1 MAGSIQY
8 IKISKIDKT
17 GVDLTTQLESINTL
31 ILPSASKF
39 VEYTILNKSRF
50 NDYFLYYVTPPNREN
65 IDNAIT
71 SSLDYNFTSSLS
83 TSTISFVVIP
93 TKQSLYPATINGLET
108 QLYQN
113 VNINGTNNFSGE
125 KYPGT
130 SVTLNTVSQKSI
142 EVGFNFT
149 ASISSGTTYFRL
161 YSTNGGTLSNDL
173 NISPLFS
180 AGTNTYS
187 ISASLAPGTT
197 TPGSGFALVAF
208 AGGGGG
214 GNSVEFSF
222 NSTSHFFAS
231 SSAATGDTL
240 QNTIIEPYFTTDF
253 YKSEYDVLQ
262 NNATKGI
269 PNQLLQNINYNSG
282 IIPTNIEAI
291 MSGSAV
297 KADIPQSN
305 YEISSLINPSYNRS
319 LVQSSDV
326 NVYDPLAR
334 GTDFGDSVNIGTYG
348 QTPSISDLDTNIYE
362 FEWGGGTTPEILDY
376 GAVKLGK
383 ILQVSSPDQVKTINA
398 SDGTYTDI
406 IASQTGFSSI
416 ATTRNYR
423 VIVSDNSYPPNSVAT
438 SSVPQAPGFVDK
450 IFWLTSQSRGDYYQI
465 LNKNNPVNHEITM
478 NMYPNST
485 AGSNPTLPAATRILT
500 TEWGVPTISNYAL
513 TSSNPTHYGRLDNVG
528 TTSYIKVS
536 RSLHI
541 SKVTTDS
548 NGFYQ
553 SGKNPIKPN
562 WATIGDQINRDLNNG
577 ERWFVTLYNEFEFPN
592 NQGDYNSA
600 LTTGSLSP
608 YNEGNTGID
617 SNGNYNDPLAYKGV
631 FEIAGTYDEGG
642 LASGN
647 TFNFFMYNRFPNS
660 ADNKLIGGGASGN
673 SLGMLLWK
681 ARAVGKNEF
690 VIVQDEI
697 SGGVQ
702 EGAFTSRFT
711 PSYITENFEA
721 ITKTYGSNQTG

>member
-31 ILPSASKF
+31 VLPSGSSFA
-39 VEYTILNKSRF
+39 EYTIKNKSRF
-50 NDYFLYYVTPPNREN
+50 KDYFLYYVTPPDRNN
-65 IDNAIT
+65 ISNDIT
-71 SSLDYNFTSSLS
+71 SSLKYDFTGSLGGVGSEIDLGVGGVAVPYPTLTGTTGSKSITYDTTQERIQLTTLPQKDLHLRTSTFFVTSSAEVFVELFKADSVLS
-83 TSTISFVVIP
+83 PGSITRLTTSTAIQAGGIKGPFTRQLSITGSNTGDVFFVGATADSFP
-93 TKQSLYPATINGLET
+93 
-108 QLYQN
+108 
-113 VNINGTNNFSGE
+113 FSGG
-125 KYPGT
+125 PFV
-130 SVTLNTVSQKSI
+130 SVSGPLDGLKLTP
-142 EVGFNFT
+142 FNIF
-149 ASISSGTTYFRL
+149 I
-161 YSTNGGTLSNDL
+161 
-173 NISPLFS
+173 
-180 AGTNTYS
+180 
-187 ISASLAPGTT
+187 
-197 TPGSGFALVAF
+197 
-208 AGGGGG
+208 
-214 GNSVEFSF
+214 
-222 NSTSHFFAS
+222 S
-231 SSAATGDTL
+231 SSAATGDNL
-240 QNTIIEPYFTTDF
+240 QTIIEPYFTTDF
-253 YKSEYDVLQ
+253 YRSEYDVLQ

-269 PNQLLQNINYNSG
+269 PNQLLQNVDYNSG

-319 LVQSSDV
+319 LVQSSNV

-398 SDGTYTDI
+398 SDGIYTDI

-416 ATTRNYR
+416 AITRNYR
-423 VIVSDNSYPPNSVAT
+423 VIVSDNSYPPSSVAT
-438 SSVPQAPGFVDK
+438 SSVPQAPGFLDK

-485 AGSNPTLPAATRILT
+485 AGSNPTLPATTRILT
-500 TEWGVPTISNYAL
+500 TEWGVPTISSYAL

-528 TTSYIKVS
+528 TTSFIKVS

-592 NQGDYNSA
+592 NQGDYNSV

-608 YNEGNTGID
+608 YNEGNTGVD

-642 LASGN
+642 LASGD
-647 TFNFFMYNRFPNS
+647 TFNFVMYNSFPTS

-681 ARAVGKNEF
+681 ARAIGKNEF

-711 PSYITENFEA
+711 PSYITENFES
-721 ITKTYGSNQTG
+721 ITKTYGTNQTG

>member
-31 ILPSASKF
+31 VLPSASKF

-83 TSTISFVVIP
+83 TSAISFVVIP
-93 TKQSLYPATINGLET
+93 GGQSLYPATINGLET

-113 VNINGTNNFSGE
+113 ININGTNNFSVD

-130 SVTLNTVSQKSI
+130 SITLNTVSQKPI
-142 EVGFNFT
+142 KVGFNFT

-161 YSTNGGTLSNDL
+161 YSTNGETLSNDL

-187 ISASLAPGTT
+187 ISASLAPGTIV
-197 TPGSGFALVAF
+197 PGSGFALVAY

-222 NSTSHFFAS
+222 NSTSHFFVS
-231 SSAATGDTL
+231 SSAATGDAL

-269 PNQLLQNINYNSG
+269 PNQLLQNVDYNSG

-334 GTDFGDSVNIGTYG
+334 GTDFGDSINIGTYG
-348 QTPSISDLDTNIYE
+348 QTPSISDLDTTIYE
-362 FEWGGGTTPEILDY
+362 FEWGGGTTPEILDF
-376 GAVKLGK
+376 GAIKMGRL
-383 ILQVSSPDQVKTINA
+383 LSTSSPDLIKTINP
-398 SDGTYTDI
+398 SSNYKNQ
-406 IASQTGFSSI
+406 SLFSRTPAI
-416 ATTRNYR
+416 
-423 VIVSDNSYPPNSVAT
+423 
-438 SSVPQAPGFVDK
+438 
-450 IFWLTSQSRGDYYQI
+450 SQSFYNINPKYSGSTSDYYLT
-465 LNKNNPVNHEITM
+465 LNGNNPINHRI
-478 NMYPNST
+478 NMYLYNST
-485 AGSNPTLPAATRILT
+485 AGTNPTLPSTAKILT
-500 TEWGVPTISNYAL
+500 TDFGVPTISNYMV
-513 TSSNPTHYGRLDNVG
+513 TSSYPTIYGKWGYLKDSIEFRFKTSDIGGNDPKFSRVNTGYVPGSGVNVASG
-528 TTSYIKVS
+528 TSGTSLTGNNTIVNE
-536 RSLHI
+536 I
-541 SKVTTDS
+541 TTD
-548 NGFYQ
+548 
-553 SGKNPIKPN
+553 I
-562 WATIGDQINRDLNNG
+562 NNG
-577 ERWFVTLYNEFEFPN
+577 ERWFMSMYFGTLESGFDSNDLFSLDSLNSILASPTADLKDIN
-592 NQGDYNSA
+592 GDFINP
-600 LTTGSLSP
+600 LTRKGVVEILGANTGSTAYTASFLI
-608 YNEGNTGID
+608 NTI
-617 SNGNYNDPLAYKGV
+617 NDYKLQIPG
-631 FEIAGTYDEGG
+631 FGSLEYDFDFG
-642 LASGN
+642 SGSWG
-647 TFNFFMYNRFPNS
+647 FLM
-660 ADNKLIGGGASGN
+660 
-673 SLGMLLWK
+673 WK
-681 ARAVGKNEF
+681 ARAAGKNEF
-690 VIVQDEI
+690 VIVQDSL
-697 SGGVQ
+697 SGGINA
-702 EGAFTSRFT
+702 GAFTSAFV
-711 PSYITENFEA
+711 PEYLQENFEE
-721 ITKTYGSNQTG
+721 ITKEYGSNQTG

>member
-31 ILPSASKF
+31 VLPSASKF

-93 TKQSLYPATINGLET
+93 GGQSLYPATINGLET

-113 VNINGTNNFSGE
+113 VNINGTNNFSID

-161 YSTNGGTLSNDL
+161 YSTNGETLSNDL

-187 ISASLAPGTT
+187 ISASLAPGTI
-197 TPGSGFALVAF
+197 TPGSGFALVAY

-231 SSAATGDTL
+231 SSAATGDAL

-305 YEISSLINPSYNRS
+305 YEISSLINPSYNFS
-319 LVQSSDV
+319 IVQSSDV

-334 GTDFGDSVNIGTYG
+334 GTDFGDPVNIGNYG
-348 QTPSISDLDTNIYE
+348 QTPSISDLDTTIYE
-362 FEWGGGTTPEILDY
+362 FEWGGGTTPEILDF
-376 GAVKLGK
+376 GAIKMGRL
-383 ILQVSSPDQVKTINA
+383 LSTSSPDLIKTINP
-398 SDGTYTDI
+398 SSNYKNQ
-406 IASQTGFSSI
+406 SLFSRTPAI
-416 ATTRNYR
+416 
-423 VIVSDNSYPPNSVAT
+423 
-438 SSVPQAPGFVDK
+438 
-450 IFWLTSQSRGDYYQI
+450 SQSLYNINPKYSGSTSDYYLT
-465 LNKNNPVNHEITM
+465 LNGNNPINHRI
-478 NMYPNST
+478 NMYLYNST
-485 AGSNPTLPAATRILT
+485 AGTNPTLPSTAKILT
-500 TEWGVPTISNYAL
+500 TDFGVPTISNYMV
-513 TSSNPTHYGRLDNVG
+513 TSSYPTIYGKWGYGKDSIEFRFKTSDIGGNDPKFSRVNTGYVPGSGVNVASATSG
-528 TTSYIKVS
+528 T
-536 RSLHI
+536 SLTGNNTI
-541 SKVTTDS
+541 INEITTD
-548 NGFYQ
+548 
-553 SGKNPIKPN
+553 I
-562 WATIGDQINRDLNNG
+562 NNG
-577 ERWFVTLYNEFEFPN
+577 ERWFMSMYFGTLESGFDSNDLVSLDSLNSILASPTADLRDIN
-592 NQGDYNSA
+592 GDFINP
-600 LTTGSLSP
+600 LTRKGVVEILGANTGSTAYTASFLI
-608 YNEGNTGID
+608 NTI
-617 SNGNYNDPLAYKGV
+617 NDYKLQIPGFGS
-631 FEIAGTYDEGG
+631 FEYD
-642 LASGN
+642 
-647 TFNFFMYNRFPNS
+647 FNF
-660 ADNKLIGGGASGN
+660 GSG
-673 SLGMLLWK
+673 SWGFLMWK
-681 ARAVGKNEF
+681 ARAAGKNEF
-690 VIVQDEI
+690 VIVQDSL
-697 SGGVQ
+697 SGGINA
-702 EGAFTSRFT
+702 GAFTSAFV
-711 PSYITENFEA
+711 PEYLTENFEA
-721 ITKTYGSNQTG
+721 ITKEYGSNQTG